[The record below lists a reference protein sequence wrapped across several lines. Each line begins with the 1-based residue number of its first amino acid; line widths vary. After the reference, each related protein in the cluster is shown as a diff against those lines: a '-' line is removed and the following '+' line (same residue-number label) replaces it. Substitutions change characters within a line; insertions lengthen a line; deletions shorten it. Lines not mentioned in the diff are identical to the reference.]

1 MAVYTV
7 ATQLHYAACTAGKYM
22 LLSTLDFFCPC
33 SLIVG
38 DNLNVK
44 GALGMP
50 NVALYA
56 DAAPGYDS
64 AWCSNADHWP
74 TASTTTGSAVCARS
88 AFIYGKGRIVCDIT
102 ARSTCLPKRH
112 KAN

>member
-1 MAVYTV
+1 MSVTAEPTIIHCRNFADIVCI
-7 ATQLHYAACTAGKYM
+7 ATCGV
-22 LLSTLDFFCPC
+22 C

-38 DNLNVK
+38 DNMNVK

-64 AWCSNADHWP
+64 AWCSNADQWP
-74 TASTTTGSAVCARS
+74 KASSTTGDAPS
-88 AFIYGKGRIVCDIT
+88 
-102 ARSTCLPKRH
+102 CLLMSMRC
-112 KAN
+112 

>member
-1 MAVYTV
+1 MADHTV
-7 ATQLHYAACTAGKYM
+7 
-22 LLSTLDFFCPC
+22 TLCSVHCWKVRALINIGFFCPC

-64 AWCSNADHWP
+64 AWCSNANHWP
-74 TASTTTGSAVCARS
+74 TASTTTGSAVCALS
-88 AFIYGKGRIVCDIT
+88 AFTYGKGRNVCDII
-102 ARSTCLPKRH
+102 ACKTCLPKRH
-112 KAN
+112 EVI

>member
-1 MAVYTV
+1 MHWKVHALVNI
-7 ATQLHYAACTAGKYM
+7 GP
-22 LLSTLDFFCPC
+22 FCPC

-38 DNLNVK
+38 NNLNVK

-74 TASTTTGSAVCARS
+74 TASPTTGSAVCALS
-88 AFIYGKGRIVCDIT
+88 AFTSGKGGNVWDNT
-102 ARSTCLPKRH
+102 ARNICLPKLRE
-112 KAN
+112 AI

>member
-1 MAVYTV
+1 MHHA
-7 ATQLHYAACTAGKYM
+7 
-22 LLSTLDFFCPC
+22 LLERSRTHQPFCPC

-38 DNLNVK
+38 DNLKVK

-64 AWCSNADHWP
+64 AWCSNANHWP
-74 TASTTTGSAVCARS
+74 KTSTITGSAICALS
-88 AFIYGKGRIVCDIT
+88 AFSYGKGRHIWDIT
-102 ARSTCLPKRH
+102 ACNICLPKRRE
-112 KAN
+112 AI

>member
-1 MAVYTV
+1 MHCWKVHALVN
-7 ATQLHYAACTAGKYM
+7 LGP
-22 LLSTLDFFCPC
+22 FCPC

-64 AWCSNADHWP
+64 AWCSNADHSP
-74 TASTTTGSAVCARS
+74 TATTTTGSAVCALS
-88 AFIYGKGRIVCDIT
+88 AFTYGKGCNIWDFTACD
-102 ARSTCLPKRH
+102 TCLPKRH
-112 KAN
+112 EAV